1 MSNYIQQLYSAKN
14 IRDSKVYPGLN
25 AAKGI
30 LILLVILTHALPDGM
45 ILYFLYFF
53 HMPVFLSISGYLLKE
68 SAFKDGISKYLGKL
82 IYRLIIPWIM
92 ASFLYLYFS
101 LGNRHLSE
109 ITLTDFL
116 YPFYHLWY
124 VPAYV
129 LGALLCYFVSNYKI
143 PAIPVLIITALF
155 TVFWYIFFR
164 DNKSPVNE
172 QPLYYLGEKR
182 FYAYLVFFFLG
193 FCLRNELL
201 KISPSPLLLI
211 SLNITAFTASV
222 IFVYQHIPDTII
234 VIAYMTFNLSFILFL
249 LLYIAPQTWFQH
261 KWLLLVNKQSLGVYL
276 YHPMIIF
283 LIYAILGDSKKEHIN
298 NLQALG
304 VGIVTIVTV
313 LSFIWIIQKWKV
325 SNRYLLG
332 MIKE

>member
-164 DNKSPVNE
+164 VSSAHRYTFFDWLNDGSCNTNFQSKTVETAWRTVKST
-172 QPLYYLGEKR
+172 YS
-182 FYAYLVFFFLG
+182 YACSY
-193 FCLRNELL
+193 
-201 KISPSPLLLI
+201 LLLPG
-211 SLNITAFTASV
+211 SL
-222 IFVYQHIPDTII
+222 
-234 VIAYMTFNLSFILFL
+234 
-249 LLYIAPQTWFQH
+249 
-261 KWLLLVNKQSLGVYL
+261 WL
-276 YHPMIIF
+276 
-283 LIYAILGDSKKEHIN
+283 A
-298 NLQALG
+298 
-304 VGIVTIVTV
+304 
-313 LSFIWIIQKWKV
+313 
-325 SNRYLLG
+325 
-332 MIKE
+332 

>member
-143 PAIPVLIITALF
+143 PKKKDSTMG
-155 TVFWYIFFR
+155 Y
-164 DNKSPVNE
+164 
-172 QPLYYLGEKR
+172 
-182 FYAYLVFFFLG
+182 FL
-193 FCLRNELL
+193 
-201 KISPSPLLLI
+201 
-211 SLNITAFTASV
+211 TD
-222 IFVYQHIPDTII
+222 Y
-234 VIAYMTFNLSFILFL
+234 TFNSIN
-249 LLYIAPQTWFQH
+249 A
-261 KWLLLVNKQSLGVYL
+261 
-276 YHPMIIF
+276 IF
-283 LIYAILGDSKKEHIN
+283 GRTLRTRDG
-298 NLQALG
+298 Q
-304 VGIVTIVTV
+304 IVT
-313 LSFIWIIQKWKV
+313 LAYWQQKEAE
-325 SNRYLLG
+325 SNDEVPYYEF
-332 MIKE
+332 KK